1 MKNILLLILFLF
13 SASQFVIAQ
22 DEAIFA
28 HYNITPVLI
37 NPSAAG
43 FDEMHRFQLN
53 ARAQWTGFADAPQT
67 YTAQYNGPLGDNF
80 GIGVGVLS
88 ESAAQMQRV
97 RAHLN
102 YAFRFDVSEA
112 VKLSAG
118 FSAQYQQVRLDNGVV
133 SSNFFESGDEI
144 IDDFMEGKG
153 IFDASI
159 GVMSS
164 FYENTTVGLSFTN
177 LVDSQTATEDE
188 SILKYY
194 IFYAAHKIEISDL
207 NFALEPSLMVRNT
220 RNVPSQ
226 LDINFKASFL
236 DESLIAGLAYRS
248 SNTMGILLGT
258 KLSNFQVLYSY
269 DVFFEDFQK
278 YNDGSHE
285 VSVLLSFNRLKDKG
299 PQGKRF

>member
-1 MKNILLLILFLF
+1 MKNILLLILLC

-43 FDEMHRFQLN
+43 FDDIHRFQLN

-67 YTAQYNGPLGDNF
+67 YAAQYNGPLGDNF
-80 GIGVGVLS
+80 GIGLGVLS
-88 ESAAQMQRV
+88 ETAAQMQRL

-102 YAFRFDVSEA
+102 YAFRFDVGKA

-118 FSAQYQQVRLDNGVV
+118 FSAQYQQVQLDNAVISG
-133 SSNFFESGDEI
+133 NFFESGDAI
-144 IDDFMEGKG
+144 IDEFMDGKG

-159 GVMSS
+159 GIMSS
-164 FYENTTVGLSFTN
+164 FYQNTTVGLSFTN
-177 LVDSQTATEDE
+177 LVDPQTATDDE

-194 IFYAAHKIEISDL
+194 IFYASHKIDVSDL
-207 NFALEPSLMVRNT
+207 NFSLEPSLMVRNT

-236 DESLIAGLAYRS
+236 DESLIAGLTYRS

-258 KLSNFQVLYSY
+258 KLSNFQLLYSY

-285 VSVLLSFNRLKDKG
+285 VSVLLSFDRPKAKG
-299 PQGKRF
+299 PRGKRF

>member
-1 MKNILLLILFLF
+1 MKNILLLILLF

-43 FDEMHRFQLN
+43 FDDMHRFQLN

-67 YTAQYNGPLGDNF
+67 YAAQYNGPLGDNF
-80 GIGVGVLS
+80 GIGLGVLS

-102 YAFRFDVSEA
+102 YAFRFHVGEA

-118 FSAQYQQVRLDNGVV
+118 FSAQYQQVRLDNGVIT
-133 SSNFFESGDEI
+133 SNFLESGDAI
-144 IDDFMEGKG
+144 IDEFMDGKG
-153 IFDASI
+153 VFDASI

-177 LVDSQTATEDE
+177 LVDSQTSTEDE

-194 IFYAAHKIEISDL
+194 IFYAAHKIDIADL

-236 DESLIAGLAYRS
+236 DESLIAGLTYRS

-299 PQGKRF
+299 PQGKRY